1 MKGYRVTFIKPK
13 VAELRSFELRKPK
26 DNEVMVKVKYTLIS
40 AGTEKAYLRCK
51 QYCTKISNSSG
62 VFKRWYGCR
71 DRKCCNKVQT
81 RRPCIC

>member
-40 AGTEKAYLRCK
+40 AGTEKAYLSGANNTAQK
-51 QYCTKISNSSG
+51 FMDKDSVGYCS
-62 VFKRWYGCR
+62 
-71 DRKCCNKVQT
+71 CCLFVLKL
-81 RRPCIC
+81 